1 MKNLSVVAISC
12 IGGTFSLF
20 IQWKNF
26 LFHLFFFE
34 QKIKKSINNKF
45 CFCIF
50 LFNRKTKKKFKQSK
64 QIKKKQMKD
73 SATVCSKFFVVD
85 LSVET
90 EKKDVKNICN
100 FIINLQHL

>member
-1 MKNLSVVAISC
+1 
-12 IGGTFSLF
+12 
-20 IQWKNF
+20 
-26 LFHLFFFE
+26 
-34 QKIKKSINNKF
+34 
-45 CFCIF
+45 
-50 LFNRKTKKKFKQSK
+50 
-64 QIKKKQMKD
+64 MKD